1 MLSNEPYTHTEIFP
15 GTKLGLKNN
24 SLKSI
29 VSNLP
34 HNIDGSRRLSILE
47 GYVNG
52 ANLEQ
57 QRRYAHLDR
66 YLAAIG
72 REKFMM
78 GRLATSSA
86 LFDVTFSTFVEDVRD
101 GKVVDRELAMYGKG
115 LSVELG
121 YQRQLGEWDTP
132 ELDEAVRSLEQ
143 SPVVNN
149 LGVEFS
155 QRYDPEHPKLSF
167 RWYSLEAGKLPLL
180 ICNRLRPEADY
191 SDNLEIV
198 KRSSFLVLITE
209 ANRDILRQITA
220 FRPRNFGDDK
230 RPPTELQNAVGREL
244 IEPAVQRH
252 RRTGDIDPD
261 ILPIEALYYAIRRHN
276 YSRTS

>member
-1 MLSNEPYTHTEIFP
+1 MLSQKPYTHTEIFP
-15 GTKLGLKNN
+15 GTKLELRNN
-24 SLKSI
+24 SLRSI
-29 VSNLP
+29 VGNLP
-34 HNIDGSRRLSILE
+34 VNIDGIQRLAILD
-47 GYVNG
+47 GYVKG

-72 REKFMM
+72 RERFML

-86 LFDVTFSTFVEDVRD
+86 LFDTSFSTFVNDVRD
-101 GKVVDRELAMYGKG
+101 GKIADRELAFYGKG

-132 ELDEAVRSLEQ
+132 ELDQAVRGLEQ
-143 SPVVNN
+143 SPVVND
-149 LGVEFS
+149 LGVKFIE
-155 QRYDPEHPKLSF
+155 RYDPEHPKLSF
-167 RWYSLEAGKLPLL
+167 RWYNPDVSTLPFL

-191 SDNLEIV
+191 SDNLEVV

-209 ANRDILRQITA
+209 ANRDILRPITHYE
-220 FRPRNFGDDK
+220 PTESGVDS
-230 RPPTELQNAVGREL
+230 PPTELQSAIGREL
-244 IEPAVQRH
+244 IEPAIQRH
-252 RRTGDIDPD
+252 RQTGDIDPD

-276 YSRTS
+276 LSVRR